1 MEEMFSMPCWNVT
14 LLVFPKAF
22 ALLTDINALLLF
34 GLLYDPVFHFL
45 NLNFD
50 SFHAV
55 KECTESDAV
64 QESEK
69 ANEVQF
75 YV

>member
-1 MEEMFSMPCWNVT
+1 MEEMFSVPCWNVI
-14 LLVFPKAF
+14 LLVFSFPKAF
-22 ALLTDINALLLF
+22 TLLTDINALLLF
-34 GLLYDPVFHFL
+34 GFLYDAVFHFL

-50 SFHAV
+50 SFHIV

-69 ANEVQF
+69 VNEF
-75 YV
+75 YL